1 MGLDALR
8 RSRTALLTSYRR
20 NGQQVATPVSISLA
34 GGRAYFVTRALLSAL
49 VTSPGAG
56 TNGAP
61 ASSSRLLTP
70 RRVCRTSLFPVR
82 AYRSRVAAARRN
94 SGTVITSSLLTRRI
108 VSMGSGI
115 LDGRPGS
122 RCATAGPL
130 MSRIGRLEVRW
141 LPASPVHV
149 RRETLQLPGSG
160 SANAPAPRRWT
171 QRPGEDVPTAEKDW
185 SVSSASWRNERPA
198 AYCSTMNAST
208 RACNVGSGRGLA
220 VPENSGSGRSRG
232 PGG

>member
-122 RCATAGPL
+122 RCATAGRSCLVSAGWRFAGYRPAPF
-130 MSRIGRLEVRW
+130 MS
-141 LPASPVHV
+141 AA
-149 RRETLQLPGSG
+149 RRFSCQ
-160 SANAPAPRRWT
+160 APAA
-171 QRPGEDVPTAEKDW
+171 PT
-185 SVSSASWRNERPA
+185 RQL
-198 AYCSTMNAST
+198 
-208 RACNVGSGRGLA
+208 RG
-220 VPENSGSGRSRG
+220 GGRSARVRMFRLRRRTG
-232 PGG
+232 R